1 MALVL
6 ILGVAVVGIGAMY
19 VLGLMKNDRSR
30 SGSSR
35 GGSGRSSD
43 RGRSGRSGKRS
54 TASSY
59 RRTPMWQKLVPIVL
73 LVLAVVCL
81 LLGVTGFRF
90 DRQTSF
96 GTAVLVIDT
105 SASMSRTDIEPSRLA
120 AAEQAAAAFI
130 EELPPGI
137 RVGVI
142 AFFGEAIEEVAPTPD
157 QEAASAALSGLTRGR
172 GTRIGDALT
181 LALDSIEADWA
192 KDGER
197 AAAVVLL
204 SDGITL
210 APDEVPPDVAA
221 ERAARLEIPV
231 STVLLS
237 QDVKLNNDALLE
249 DIATTTGAEAFTA
262 ETAGELTQVYQD
274 LGVQLS
280 TDLEVSGASS
290 GFIFAAVVFAIA
302 AAIIVLASQR
312 SDY

>member
-1 MALVL
+1 
-6 ILGVAVVGIGAMY
+6 
-19 VLGLMKNDRSR
+19 
-30 SGSSR
+30 
-35 GGSGRSSD
+35 
-43 RGRSGRSGKRS
+43 
-54 TASSY
+54 
-59 RRTPMWQKLVPIVL
+59 MWQKLVPILL

-81 LLGVTGFRF
+81 ILGVTGFRF

-105 SASMSRTDIEPSRLA
+105 SASMSRTDIEPSRLG

-210 APDEVPPDVAA
+210 APDEVSPDVAA

>member
-81 LLGVTGFRF
+81 ILGVTGFRF
-90 DRQTSF
+90 DRQTSY

-142 AFFGEAIEEVAPTPD
+142 AFFGEAIEEVTPTPD

-210 APDEVPPDVAA
+210 APDEVSPDVAA

>member
-59 RRTPMWQKLVPIVL
+59 RRTPMWQKLVPILL

-81 LLGVTGFRF
+81 ILGVTGFRF
-90 DRQTSF
+90 DRQTSY

-105 SASMSRTDIEPSRLA
+105 SASMSRTDIEPSRLG

-142 AFFGEAIEEVAPTPD
+142 AFFGEAIEEVTPTPD